1 MNRLG
6 STLDGVEDRR
16 AARGRRAPRAAV
28 ATWRIEGDPAVVW
41 IKLDDKFW
49 HHPKI
54 RALVPEHRARCGAF
68 YVASICFGSLYETD
82 GLVRVEDLPMLI
94 PPDTPPAPAEI
105 AELVRVRLWEVAE
118 YRDVAG
124 DPAATR
130 HGWRVHD
137 FLAHNMSAQARAEL
151 RKEKTANRQRQ
162 RRRRKRKDRPN
173 PGVAEMS
180 PATISDTPNV
190 APLEN
195 RDQRLEIRERE
206 KRVAPP
212 NPPVAT
218 VAAEPTGP
226 DRSSLSLVKNPDT
239 PKEAPM
245 PHPWDATSQRVTA
258 LLEHRAKVGD
268 HDGAACEVCVRL
280 AQEFADAS
288 EPRKGYLTET
298 QREYLRR
305 CREDILRQRAAESA
319 RDDDEPAP

>member
-1 MNRLG
+1 MHRLG
-6 STLDGVEDRR
+6 STLDWVEDRR

-54 RALVPEHRARCGAF
+54 RALIPEHRARCGAF

-82 GLVRVEDLPMLI
+82 GLIRVEDLPMLI

-130 HGWRVHD
+130 PGWRVHD

-162 RRRRKRKDRPN
+162 RRRKKRKDKPN
-173 PGVAEMS
+173 PDVAEMS
-180 PATISDTPNV
+180 PATISVSPNV

-218 VAAEPTGP
+218 VAAEPTGS
-226 DRSSLSLVKNPDT
+226 DRSSLSLVLNPNRPGD
-239 PKEAPM
+239 PLQD
-245 PHPWDATSQRVTA
+245 WQLG
-258 LLEHRAKVGD
+258 LL
-268 HDGAACEVCVRL
+268 RL
-280 AQEFADAS
+280 RDN
-288 EPRKGYLTET
+288 
-298 QREYLRR
+298 
-305 CREDILRQRAAESA
+305 ILRERAAEA
-319 RDDDEPAP
+319 EQGTAPPGADP